1 MIIDAAGCFLTQREL
16 PLLALVSP
24 TLFGDLLEIA
34 APGMESLTVANAVE
48 GERTEVTIWDDRC
61 AAIDQGAHAAEWLST
76 FLDVPC
82 RLVRIADDETRRVDP
97 TYASPNDQVGFAD
110 GFSFLLTSNV
120 SLDDLNRRLP
130 SPLPM
135 NRFRPNIVID
145 GTTAFEEDGWKR
157 IRINGIEFAVV
168 KPCARCVTTTV
179 DQETAERSREPLRTL
194 ATFRHVAGRGVMFGQ
209 NLIHARTGVIHRGAD
224 VDVLE

>member
-76 FLDVPC
+76 FLEVPC

-110 GFSFLLTSNV
+110 GFSFLLTSNA

-209 NLIHARTGVIHRGAD
+209 NLIHDRTGVIHLGAD